1 MTQIAG
7 CVVCIIFSNFYASA
21 VFVISMVC
29 INGFSLNFLSAVHT
43 ATKVYWLGF
52 GVKRSKTKMSAW
64 PNMLK
69 IPFLVC
75 FHGISGVCWLLFSE
89 LLSLMHLGT
98 KMNCLDLEVKRSKVM
113 VQAWPYVLKLTK
125 TTWPS
130 WRRRRWWWW
139 WWWQSHILCLWCS
152 LGGITVRASDLR
164 SSSRGFNSR
173 SGCCQVTS

>member
-1 MTQIAG
+1 MCQECGSNSIPMTQIAG

-113 VQAWPYVLKLTK
+113 VQAWPYVLKLTNNYMAQL
-125 TTWPS
+125 TTTTMMMVMMMTKSYFMPLVLS
-130 WRRRRWWWW
+130 WW
-139 WWWQSHILCLWCS
+139 H
-152 LGGITVRASDLR
+152 
-164 SSSRGFNSR
+164 NS
-173 SGCCQVTS
+173 